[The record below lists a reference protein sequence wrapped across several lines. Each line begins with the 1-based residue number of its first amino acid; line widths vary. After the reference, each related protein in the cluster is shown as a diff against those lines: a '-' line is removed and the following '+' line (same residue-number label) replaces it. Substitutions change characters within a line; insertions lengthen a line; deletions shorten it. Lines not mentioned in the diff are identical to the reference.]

1 MAYRRERLGPS
12 GRPEERFNWVGVD
25 MARGPEGPGEA
36 TTTVVM
42 ETRPW
47 PQHSTLAENMEM
59 MTRLYAPLPQPGPR
73 YPLNLGGLIQWLE
86 GQDPATR
93 YDWRDSCSCLV
104 ARFLMASIG
113 TIRSGYSYEKIC
125 GGTGDYHFIGAN
137 AGYGQRPCDWTYGQ
151 ALARAKVV
159 RASGMSPGDY
169 EERTRAFYAEQRVMS
184 RYQPL
189 PVPRRAVFLEEAWM
203 S

>member
-1 MAYRRERLGPS
+1 
-12 GRPEERFNWVGVD
+12 
-25 MARGPEGPGEA
+25 
-36 TTTVVM
+36 
-42 ETRPW
+42 
-47 PQHSTLAENMEM
+47 
-59 MTRLYAPLPQPGPR
+59 
-73 YPLNLGGLIQWLE
+73 
-86 GQDPATR
+86 
-93 YDWRDSCSCLV
+93 
-104 ARFLMASIG
+104 MASIG

-151 ALARAKVV
+151 ALARARQV